1 MSMMVAPL
9 SGRNWAAVSVVG
21 RVPLGVLPHPI
32 RLQQWTSESAFIVLD
47 KWDFKRLQQHVP

>member
-1 MSMMVAPL
+1 MMVAPL